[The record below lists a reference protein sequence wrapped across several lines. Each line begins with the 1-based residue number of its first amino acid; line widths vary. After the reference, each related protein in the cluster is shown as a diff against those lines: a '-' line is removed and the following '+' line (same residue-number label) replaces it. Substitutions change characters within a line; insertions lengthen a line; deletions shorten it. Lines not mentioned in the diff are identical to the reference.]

1 MTYYLL
7 QNILLYFK
15 LFDFFFFYQ
24 SYQTIYLLAFKKRKI
39 SSILYEKMYETD
51 VTLVT

>member
-1 MTYYLL
+1 MKYYLL

-15 LFDFFFFYQ
+15 LFDFFFYQ
-24 SYQTIYLLAFKKRKI
+24 GYQTIYLLAFKKRKI

>member
-1 MTYYLL
+1 MKYYLL

-15 LFDFFFFYQ
+15 LLDFFFYQ
-24 SYQTIYLLAFKKRKI
+24 AYQTIYLLAFKKRKI
-39 SSILYEKMYETD
+39 SSIIYEKMYETD